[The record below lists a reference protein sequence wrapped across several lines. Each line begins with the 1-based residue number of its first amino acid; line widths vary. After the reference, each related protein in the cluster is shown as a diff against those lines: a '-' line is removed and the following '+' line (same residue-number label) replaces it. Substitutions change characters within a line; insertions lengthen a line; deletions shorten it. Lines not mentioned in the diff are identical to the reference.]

1 MALSCVEAAVRR
13 ARAERVKWALADFA
27 LDLLVEY
34 GLAVGTVVG
43 YLRRASQAVAE
54 WGGRRDLH
62 WRANNAPLKR
72 VLLGVP
78 I

>member
-1 MALSCVEAAVRR
+1 M
-13 ARAERVKWALADFA
+13 KWALADFA

-72 VLLGVP
+72 VLDLAKGREDRTSERVVN
-78 I
+78 